1 MRTVVFDIECNGL
14 SPDKVW
20 FIVCRD
26 VDTGEEHVF
35 RPSTGGD
42 NNFEEFLSYAN
53 TVDCWVGHHILGY
66 DVPVLERLC
75 PGWSR
80 QDAGLV
86 DTLVVSRLLDT
97 DISGGHSLEAWCERL
112 GVKKAHTDIT
122 DWSQPTPEMLERC
135 ISDTAG
141 NVLLYKR
148 FKKYLSSPLWAKAI
162 EVEHFIAARCRELH
176 DNGFHFS
183 LDKAKHLWY
192 TIDQQV
198 KELDVE
204 ILRAFQPRVH
214 LIREIVPRF
223 TQYGSLNRSD
233 FRWVQDGD
241 LTPFNGG
248 PFSRIEFEP
257 FNPGSP
263 AQIVERLNE
272 AGWKPTEKT
281 KGHIKA
287 LREKKNLERKGAWSK
302 EKQERIDKYAV
313 YGYTVSEENLL
324 TLPETAPPAA
334 KTLARRIMLASRLRT
349 LTEWINAYNDNTGRI
364 HGSFHSIGA
373 WTHRMSHVQ
382 PNTGNIAREDA
393 LYGAEMRSMWSC
405 PDGSYL
411 VGVDAESIQLRVL
424 AHYINDPKFT
434 QSLLTG
440 KKEDGTDPHSLNK
453 IALGPICASRND
465 AKTFIYA
472 WLLGAG
478 IGKVAQILSC
488 TYGEAA
494 EAVANF
500 IEFYPGLKYVK
511 EVLIP
516 EDAKRGYFQ
525 GFDGRWVKIFGED
538 FSSKKHFTLAGYL
551 QCGEVTVMKHGMQI
565 WYPRLKKE
573 GVPFKI
579 VNFVHDEWQTEVP
592 DYDTGK
598 YVGEVQA
605 EGIRLA
611 GELLNLRCPMAGSVL
626 SGHGGLA
633 IGKTWLETH

>member
-1 MRTVVFDIECNGL
+1 M
-14 SPDKVW
+14 
-20 FIVCRD
+20 
-26 VDTGEEHVF
+26 
-35 RPSTGGD
+35 
-42 NNFEEFLSYAN
+42 
-53 TVDCWVGHHILGY
+53 LG
-66 DVPVLERLC
+66 RLC
-75 PGWSR
+75 PGWVGSG
-80 QDAGLV
+80 AKFI

-97 DISGGHSLEAWCERL
+97 DIGGGHSIEAWGERL
-112 GVKKAHTDIT
+112 GQKKLHGDIS
-122 DWSQPTPEMLERC
+122 DWSQPTDDMLERC
-135 ISDTAG
+135 ISDVSV
-141 NVLLYKR
+141 NVLLYKK
-148 FKKYLSSPLWAKAI
+148 FLKYLSSPLWAEAI

-183 LDKAKHLWY
+183 LDKAKNLWY

-198 KELDVE
+198 KELDAE
-204 ILRAFQPRVH
+204 IQTAFPPRPVC
-214 LIREIVPRF
+214 IREVVPRLTAHGTF
-223 TQYGSLNRSD
+223 NRND
-233 FRWVQDGD
+233 FRWAGPD
-241 LTPFNGG
+241 LTEYNGG
-248 PFSRIEFEP
+248 PFSRIEYQE
-257 FNPGSP
+257 FNAGSP
-263 AQIVERLNE
+263 TQIVERLNE
-272 AGWKPTEKT
+272 AGWRPTEKT
-281 KGHIKA
+281 KGHNLA
-287 LREKKNLERKGAWSK
+287 LREKKDLERKGAWSK
-302 EKQERIDKYAV
+302 EKQERLDKFAV
-313 YGYTVSEENLL
+313 YGWTVSEKNLL

-349 LTEWINAYNDNTGRI
+349 LTEWLNAYRPETGRI
-364 HGSFHSIGA
+364 HGSFNGIGA
-373 WTHRMSHVQ
+373 WTHRMSHVN

-434 QSLLTG
+434 ESLLTG
-440 KKEDGTDPHSLNK
+440 KKEDHSDPHSLNK
-453 IALGPICASRND
+453 IALGPICATRND

-478 IGKVAQILSC
+478 IGQVAQILSC

-494 EAVANF
+494 EAVSNF

-511 EVLIP
+511 EILIP

-551 QCGEVTVMKHGMQI
+551 QNGEVCVMKHGMKI
-565 WYPRLKKE
+565 WYPRLRQE

-592 DYDTGK
+592 DYETGK
-598 YVGEVQA
+598 YVGLVQA
-605 EGIRLA
+605 EALKLA
-611 GELLNLRCPMAGSVL
+611 GERLNLRCPMAGSVL